1 MMVARRA
8 TALAGRPDMVAV
20 QDELARLAGLPGHR
34 LRIEWR
40 RQFRS
45 EPPAGMSR
53 DLLLRAVTYKVQ
65 EHLHGGLNQAAKK
78 MLRNLAAQIATEGAD
93 SALSLAPTIKPGARL
108 VRDWRGQSHSVLVLV
123 DGFEYQ
129 GRRYRSLTEIAR
141 QITGAHWSGPRF
153 FGVASA
159 RKEFE
164 SRYARGTRARAME
177 ADEHGQV

>member
-1 MMVARRA
+1 
-8 TALAGRPDMVAV
+8 MVAV
-20 QDELARLAGLPGHR
+20 QDELVRLAGLPGHR

-65 EHLHGGLNQAAKK
+65 EHAHGGLSQAAKK
-78 MLRNLAAQIATEGAD
+78 MLRNLAVQIATEGAD
-93 SALSLAPTIKPGARL
+93 GALSLPPAIKPGVRL
-108 VRDWRGQSHSVLVLV
+108 VRDWRGQAHCVLVLD

-129 GRRYRSLTEIAR
+129 SQRYRSLTEIAR

-153 FGVASA
+153 FGIAPVRAKPVSASA
-159 RKEFE
+159 R
-164 SRYARGTRARAME
+164 RTRAHAAE
-177 ADEHGQV
+177 AGGHGQV

>member
-1 MMVARRA
+1 
-8 TALAGRPDMVAV
+8 MVAV
-20 QDELARLAGLPGHR
+20 QDELVRLAGLPGHR

-65 EHLHGGLNQAAKK
+65 EHAHGGLSQAAKK
-78 MLRNLAAQIATEGAD
+78 MLRNPAVQIATEGAD
-93 SALSLAPTIKPGARL
+93 RALSLPPAIKPGVRL
-108 VRDWRGQSHSVLVLV
+108 VRDWRGQAHSVLVLD

-129 GRRYRSLTEIAR
+129 GQRHRSLTEIAR

-153 FGVASA
+153 FGVAVV
-159 RKEFE
+159 
-164 SRYARGTRARAME
+164 RAKPVLASVRRTCGHAAE
-177 ADEHGQV
+177 AGGHGKV

>member
-1 MMVARRA
+1 MVS
-8 TALAGRPDMVAV
+8 V
-20 QDELARLAGLPGHR
+20 QDELVRLAGLPGHR

-40 RQFRS
+40 RHFRS

-65 EHLHGGLNQAAKK
+65 EHAHGGLTQAAKK
-78 MLRNLAAQIATEGAD
+78 MLRNLAGQIDTEGAD
-93 SALSLAPTIKPGARL
+93 GALSLAPTLEPGARL
-108 VRDWRGQSHSVLVLV
+108 MRDWRGQTHSVLVLV

-129 GRRYRSLTEIAR
+129 GQRYRSLTEIAR

-159 RKEFE
+159 GRKPMPT
-164 SRYARGTRARAME
+164 SARGTRGDTME
-177 ADEHGQV
+177 AGEHGQV

>member
-1 MMVARRA
+1 
-8 TALAGRPDMVAV
+8 MVAV
-20 QDELARLAGLPGHR
+20 QDELARLTGLPGHR

-65 EHLHGGLNQAAKK
+65 EHAHGGLSQAAKK
-78 MLRNLAAQIATEGAD
+78 MLRNLAGKIATDGATG
-93 SALSLAPTIKPGARL
+93 ALSLVPTIKPGARL
-108 VRDWRGQSHSVLVLV
+108 VRDWRGQAHSVLVLA

-129 GRRYRSLTEIAR
+129 GDRYRSLTEIAR

-153 FGVASA
+153 FGIASA
-159 RKEFE
+159 RAQFV
-164 SRYARGTRARAME
+164 STSARGTRAHTTE
-177 ADEHGQV
+177 AGGHGQV